1 MSGPCA
7 QHSRYPWIE
16 PRSLLRGAVS
26 RDCRVSPAVV
36 HRITLFPLTIP
47 LRRKVVH
54 AASRRGLADPVV
66 VAVELTTGIIGYGE
80 THARH
85 YVTGETVDS
94 AIEALSGVYAPVL
107 IDFHPT
113 SFPEALE
120 AIEAL
125 PWRDTRSHLI
135 PAARAAIELALLD
148 VAMRAFGR
156 DIDDVV
162 RWMGLPGFGTPGSVR
177 QVRFS
182 GVLAAGEDASTLRQL
197 HLMYWAGL
205 REFKLKVGLEGDHD
219 RLRRVAS
226 YLKRAM
232 ARGRASLRL
241 DANGRWSKD
250 EAIEWLSDAA
260 DVPIAAVEQPL
271 PKGNEEH
278 LLILRDLFDAPIVHD
293 ESLITIKDAH
303 RLIELGAADGFNIR
317 ISKCGGLIPSLRLAA
332 LARREGVRLQLG
344 CMVGE
349 TSLLSA
355 TGVRFL
361 EVCPGIVWAEGCFGS
376 SLLRNDVVAK
386 PLRFGYGGRPPRL
399 RGRGLGVEI
408 DPQRLRTLCED
419 QPIVINL

>member
-1 MSGPCA
+1 M
-7 QHSRYPWIE
+7 
-16 PRSLLRGAVS
+16 
-26 RDCRVSPAVV
+26 SPAVV
-36 HRITLFPLTIP
+36 HHITLFPLTIP

-54 AASRRGLADPVV
+54 AASRRGLADPVIA
-66 VAVELTTGIIGYGE
+66 AVELTSGVVGHGE
-80 THARH
+80 THGRH

-94 AIEALSGVYAPVL
+94 VTEAVSGVYAPVL
-107 IDFHPT
+107 MEFHPT

-120 AIEAL
+120 AIEML
-125 PWRDTRSHLI
+125 PWRDAKSHLI

-148 VAMRAFGR
+148 AAMRTFGR

-162 RWMGLPGFGTPGSVR
+162 QWMGLPGFGTPGSAR

-182 GVLAAGEDASTLRQL
+182 GVLAAGELASTLRQL
-197 HLMYWAGL
+197 RLMYWAGL

-226 YLKRAM
+226 YLERAI
-232 ARGRASLRL
+232 AGGRASLRV

-260 DVPIAAVEQPL
+260 YVPMAAVEQPL
-271 PKGNEEH
+271 PKGNEED

-293 ESLITIKDAH
+293 ESLITIEDAH

-349 TSLLSA
+349 ASVLSA
-355 TGVRFL
+355 AGLLFL
-361 EVCPGIVWAEGCFGS
+361 EVCPGVVWAEGCFGS
-376 SLLRNDVVAK
+376 SLLSSDIVAK

-399 RGRGLGVEI
+399 RGRGLGVEV
-408 DPQRLRTLCED
+408 DPQRLRSLCED